1 MTQEL
6 EQELELEQ
14 SKFQETM
21 QAAAERN
28 GLQPRLV
35 PLETPGGTRLLIG
48 YRKDWLI
55 IESWPWGEYG
65 ARSTKAYFYTQDKV
79 LLPLTQ
85 RNTRKVLSS
94 WAEAFK
100 RSGL

>member
-1 MTQEL
+1 METKQA
-6 EQELELEQ
+6 EQLEL
-14 SKFQETM
+14 SKFQEVI

-28 GLQPRLV
+28 GLRPQLV
-35 PLETPGGTRLLIG
+35 ALDTPGGTRLLIG

-55 IESWPWGEYG
+55 IESWPWGEHG
-65 ARSTKAYFYTQDKV
+65 ARNTKSYFYTQDKV

-85 RNTRKVLSS
+85 RNTRNVLSS